1 MPSSCAGV
9 PLLAMARPESYKSA
23 ALALAGSCRM
33 QLVQGARRQT
43 HTMRMRG
50 SCAARGAG
58 PEAVA
63 HFLRL
68 RLLKHTL
75 CTHQARRLA
84 ASVSLASLSACS
96 SASAIDGGNRLRG
109 RFGWGGVSPALD
121 APPAARVGVLQYST
135 FDSESTPYSLR
146 PVHLRFCARFTIQSS
161 TC

>member
-1 MPSSCAGV
+1 M
-9 PLLAMARPESYKSA
+9 LAMARPESYKSA
-23 ALALAGSCRM
+23 ALALARSCRM

-58 PEAVA
+58 PEAFA

-121 APPAARVGVLQYST
+121 APPAARVGVDPPARAASAHAWKMLL
-135 FDSESTPYSLR
+135 SL
-146 PVHLRFCARFTIQSS
+146 
-161 TC
+161 